1 MCVSDLVGLDGV
13 EVDVLVACSRVY
25 AKGTVVFIDVLWR
38 GLGQELVDT
47 LPIQSEGKKSSR
59 ITSTSEAQC
68 RTEEEAAP
76 KEQKIDGFV
85 QEDFF

>member
-38 GLGQELVDT
+38 GLGQELVET
-47 LPIQSEGKKSSR
+47 LSIQSEGK
-59 ITSTSEAQC
+59 T
-68 RTEEEAAP
+68 
-76 KEQKIDGFV
+76 F
-85 QEDFF
+85 